1 MKFVYGMIFSLV
13 MSVLSLLGQD
23 IDNTEYKDLKPH
35 DFQLLYLKTDS
46 SLLVD
51 VREPFEFNHTRI
63 KDAVNIP
70 SSGNI
75 GRAADTLNKN
85 ITYFLYCS
93 TGHRSAN
100 VAKMMYDMGFHK
112 LVNLDGGI
120 VAWRKDGLKVKRRR
134 MRR

>member
-1 MKFVYGMIFSLV
+1 MKIVTGIILSIIISAIPLMGQTPDSSKF
-13 MSVLSLLGQD
+13 LSLD
-23 IDNTEYKDLKPH
+23 PH

-75 GRAADTLNKN
+75 GRAADTLNRN
-85 ITYFLYCS
+85 FTYFLYCS

-100 VAKMMYDMGFHK
+100 VARMMSDMGFRK

-120 VAWRKDGLKVKRRR
+120 VAWKKDGLKVKKRRV
-134 MRR
+134 RR